1 MSEVSQG
8 DDDSFGKLW
17 RHHHQNGRDCKE
29 IPDPKSLA
37 FRFSPDD

>member
-29 IPDPKSLA
+29 IPSKIPWIQV
-37 FRFSPDD
+37 